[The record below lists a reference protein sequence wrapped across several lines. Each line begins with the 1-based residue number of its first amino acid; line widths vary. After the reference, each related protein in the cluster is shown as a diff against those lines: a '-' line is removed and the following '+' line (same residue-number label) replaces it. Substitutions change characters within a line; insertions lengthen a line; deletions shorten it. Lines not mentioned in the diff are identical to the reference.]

1 MPAIAI
7 TTITN
12 IIANLTMRDQKF
24 FSRYR
29 APRVATPN
37 LVAAQ
42 VDSYNSLLTEGVK
55 EIFKEFTPIKDYSG
69 KKFDLEF
76 VRIELGQ
83 PKFDEHYAKVQ
94 KMTLDIPLRAI
105 VRLKNKAQIIEK
117 EQEIFLADFPVMTSH
132 GTFIINGVERV
143 IVPQLARSYGVF
155 FTTDEVKGKRH
166 FGAKI
171 IPARGAWIEIEVD
184 ADGQLQVRIDRKR
197 KFPATSLLRVF
208 GAGSDAEIKA
218 LFAESEYGA
227 KWAAQALEKD
237 PAKSVDEAY
246 IEIHKRLRDGDL
258 ATVANAREYI
268 NSIFG
273 EDRYDLSRVGRFR
286 FNQRFDKSLDE
297 KELTRKTLSLDD
309 IVTVLNQTLELEN
322 DPEAVEDNID
332 HLGSRRV
339 RYVGEMLQQRL
350 RVGLTHM
357 KRNIQDRM
365 STIDTDATMPQQF
378 VNPRPLQ
385 ARIKEFFTTNQ
396 LSQFM
401 QQENALTEIEHLR
414 TLSALGPGGLT
425 RERAGFEVRDVHP
438 SHYGRLC
445 PIHTPEGPNI
455 GLILRLSTF
464 ARVNEF
470 GMIETPYVKIKNG
483 KVTNEIVYLNAA
495 EEEKQSIAHGATK
508 VENDMIVDEM
518 VEARLNGAPVRAP
531 RNEVN
536 YMDIAAE
543 QPFSIATSMI
553 PFLEHDDANRSLMG
567 SNMQKQSTPCILPEA
582 PLVATG
588 MEGRAALDTGRLI
601 IAEEEGTIVQADGRR
616 IIVKNTKGKETE
628 YPLVNFVRTNGFTAL
643 HQRPTVS
650 VGTKVQK
657 GDLLADTSST
667 DNGQLALGQNC
678 LVAFMCW
685 SGANYEDAIII
696 SERMVKNSKFSS
708 IHIEEFVCNVRDTKL
723 GEEETTH
730 DIPNVSETKLR
741 NLDEEG
747 IIRVGSEVRPGDIL
761 VGKITPKGE
770 TQLTP
775 EERLLRSIFGDKA
788 RDVKDSSLRM
798 ENGKRGRI
806 ISIKVFSREAGH
818 QLESG
823 IIKRIHIEIAQLR
836 TVSVGDKLA
845 GRHGNK
851 GVISRILP
859 EEDMPYM
866 EDGRPVDVILTP
878 LGVPSRM
885 NLGQILELHLGL
897 AANTLNYQAICPPFA
912 GATEGEIR
920 EELKKAGF
928 QENGKM
934 KLYDGRTGDAFEQ
947 DISVGYMY
955 ILKLHHM
962 VEDKIHMRSIGP
974 YSLITQQ
981 PLGGKAQG
989 GGQRFGEMEVWG
1001 LLGYGAAYTLREMLT
1016 VKSDDIAGRSAA
1028 FDAIVRGERI
1038 SHHYAPASFN
1048 VLLHTLRGLALDV
1061 ELMQNGSALVNA
1073 RKTPGAEVADF
1084 DALRIRPASPEK
1096 ILEWSHGEVTKPET
1110 INYRTQRPEKNSLFD
1125 EKIFGPERDYE
1136 CYCGKYRGIRYKGIV
1151 CEKCGVEITRSI
1163 VRRERMGHVD
1173 LAVPVAHVWFLRAIP
1188 SRLSMALGVASGDL
1202 EKVVYF
1208 AGYMVTSVNKDEKTR
1223 ICAELDAEFK
1233 SKTKNLQDEKSK
1245 DKIKELFTEA
1255 KRDIESITLGAVLD
1269 EPRYHRYTIK
1279 YGAMFEAG
1287 IGAEAIFELCKKL
1300 NLKQMIADAEVS
1312 LEKAGAAE
1320 REKTSKRL
1328 SILRGMERANIR
1340 PEWMF
1345 LTRIPVIP
1353 PGLRPMVAL
1362 DGGRHATSDANDLY
1376 RRVIN
1381 RNNRL
1386 KKLLEIHAPDVILR
1400 NEKRILQEAVDAL
1413 IDNSIRHGGAAF
1425 SATTQARTRPLK
1437 SLSDNL
1443 KGKHGLFRQNLLGKR
1458 VDYSGRSVIVVGPE
1472 LKLSQCGLP
1481 KHMALELFRPF
1492 VIGKLL
1498 EKELAYNIRGAGRLI
1513 DEGVPE
1519 VWAILEN
1526 IIKDKYVLLNRA
1538 PTLHRLGIQA
1548 FQPILIEGNAIQ
1560 LHPLVCSAF
1569 NADFDGDQMA
1579 VHVPLSPESQAEA
1592 REIMSATKNILKPGN
1607 GEAVVAS
1614 KLLDILLGAYWMT
1627 KEVEGAMGENLAF
1640 PSPNAAI
1647 LAYDYG
1653 RVGFQAKIKVM
1664 PSEKE
1669 KYAAFGGQIFET
1681 TVGRLLFNTVFPNDY
1696 PFINQAVDKKGL
1708 AKIIDNLIARYGLEK
1723 IPEIMDRIKNFGF
1736 RYVTQSGITWS
1747 LDDIRIPEEKNGIVA
1762 VAQKKSEEIIRHW
1775 QEGLLSEEERY
1786 RMNIEVWHNAK
1797 ADVEKLIPGTLVVN
1811 GPVSDML
1818 KSGARGSVA
1827 QVTQMAGMKGLIA
1840 SPTGDTIELP
1850 VTKSMKEGLSPIEY
1864 FLTTHGSRSGLASTA
1879 LSTAKAGYLTR
1890 RLFDVAQDIV
1900 VTEEECGTT
1909 TGLTIRRESASGIGT
1924 FLAKNIEGR
1933 FLAADV
1939 EHDGKVEYKKGQFI
1953 TSVDAKHIEE
1963 MGTPSVYVRSPVGCK
1978 SQQGVCVH
1986 CYGAD
1991 LGTMKPVA
1999 LGEAVGTVAAQAIG
2013 EPGTQLTMNIK
2024 HAGGAASAAGDVT
2037 QGLPRVEE
2045 IFERR
2050 TPRNPAV
2057 VATVSGEVVEIKND
2071 GKEKVICV
2079 APDLEH
2085 RKAGAKKDVIEYDL
2099 NYRRVPLVKVGEK
2112 IVKGQLITDGS
2123 ADLSDLFKYAGKE
2136 KTQEYIIKEVVKIYE
2151 LQGASISVKHLE
2163 TIVRQMFSR
2172 VRITSPGATEFSN
2185 GDVISENEFALI
2197 NGETLDAAGE
2207 VSTAEP
2213 LVMGILDVSLSRA
2226 SFLSAASFQNT
2237 TRMLIRAA
2245 MYGSVDYL
2253 TGLKEN
2259 VIIGRLIPAGT
2270 GFKGSP
2276 KEQLINRYGG
2286 QVTPEPVE
2294 VEKEVA

>member
-1 MPAIAI
+1 M
-7 TTITN
+7 
-12 IIANLTMRDQKF
+12 
-24 FSRYR
+24 
-29 APRVATPN
+29 
-37 LVAAQ
+37 VAAQ
-42 VDSYNSLLTEGVK
+42 VDSYKWVIEKGLREA
-55 EIFKEFTPIKDYSG
+55 FKEFTPIKDYSG

-76 VRIELGQ
+76 LKVEIGE
-83 PKFDEHYAKVQ
+83 PKFDEHYAKAQ
-94 KMTLDIPLRAI
+94 KATLDIP
-105 VRLKNKAQIIEK
+105 VRAQIKLTNKVTGSVK
-117 EQEIFLADFPVMTSH
+117 EQEIFLADLPIMTSH
-132 GTFIINGVERV
+132 GTFVINGVERV

-155 FTTDEVKGKRH
+155 FTSDEVKGKRH

-171 IPARGAWIEIEVD
+171 IPARGAWIEMEAD
-184 ADGQLQVRIDRKR
+184 ATGDINVRIDRKR
-197 KFPATSLLRVF
+197 KFPAISLLRVL
-208 GAGSDAEIKA
+208 GAHFDSDIKSLFSKTPEGKKWVA
-218 LFAESEYGA
+218 L
-227 KWAAQALEKD
+227 ALEKD
-237 PAKSVDEAY
+237 PAKTLDDAY
-246 IEIHKRLRDGDL
+246 VEIHKRLRDGDL
-258 ATVANAREYI
+258 ATAANAREYI
-268 NSIFG
+268 NSIFST
-273 EDRYDLSRVGRFR
+273 ERYDLSRVGRYR
-286 FNQRFDKSLDE
+286 FNQRFNKSLDE
-297 KELTRKTLSLDD
+297 VELKRKTLSLDD
-309 IVTVLNQTLELEN
+309 LVLVIHNVLALEN
-322 DPEAVEDNID
+322 SPDGQEDNID

-339 RYVGEMLQQRL
+339 RYVGEMLASRL

-365 STIDTDATMPQQF
+365 STIDADATLPQQF

-401 QQENALTEIEHLR
+401 QQTNSLEELEHLR

-445 PIHTPEGPNI
+445 PIQTPEGPNI

-464 ARVNEF
+464 ARLNEF
-470 GMIETPYVKIKNG
+470 GMIETPYVKVVDG
-483 KVTNEIVYLNAA
+483 KVTKEVVFLNAA
-495 EEEKQSIAHGATK
+495 EEEKCVIAHGATGVK
-508 VENDMIVDEM
+508 EDGSITDEIVEVRI
-518 VEARLNGAPVRAP
+518 NGAPNRSNRKDVDYIDVSP
-531 RNEVN
+531 
-536 YMDIAAE
+536 E
-543 QPFSIATSMI
+543 QPFSIATNMI

-567 SNMQKQSTPCILPEA
+567 SNMQKQATPCILPEA

-588 MEGRAALDTGRLI
+588 MEERAARDTGRLI
-601 IAEEEGTIVQADGRR
+601 YALEAGVVSHADGRV
-616 IIVKNTKGKETE
+616 IKVKNEKGKETE

-643 HQRPTVS
+643 HQRPSVS
-650 VGTKVQK
+650 VGDKVKK
-657 GDLLADTSST
+657 GALLADTSTS
-667 DNGQLALGQNC
+667 DNGQLALGQNA

-696 SERMVKNSKFSS
+696 SERMVKDSKFSS
-708 IHIEEFVCNVRDTKL
+708 VHIEEFVCNVRDTKL
-723 GEEETTH
+723 GPEETTH

-741 NLDEEG
+741 NLDEDG
-747 IIRVGSEVRPGDIL
+747 VVRLGSEVRPGDIL

-806 ISIKVFSREAGH
+806 IGVKVFSREQGH
-818 QLESG
+818 HLDSG

-859 EEDMPYM
+859 EEDMPYTA
-866 EDGRPVDVILTP
+866 DGRPVDVILTP

-897 AANTLNYQAICPPFA
+897 AANTLNYQAICPPFQ

-920 EELKKAGF
+920 EELKTAGF
-928 QENGKM
+928 KESGKM
-934 KLYDGRTGDAFEQ
+934 KLFDGRTGEAFEQ
-947 DISVGYMY
+947 DIAVGYMY

-989 GGQRFGEMEVWG
+989 GGQRFGEMEVWA

-1016 VKSDDIAGRSAA
+1016 IKSDDITGRSSA

-1038 SHHYAPASFN
+1038 AHHFAPASFN

-1061 ELMQNGSALVNA
+1061 ELMKNEAPVRSG
-1073 RKTPGAEVADF
+1073 RKTPGAEASDF
-1084 DALRIRPASPEK
+1084 DAVRIRPASPER

-1151 CEKCGVEITRSI
+1151 CEKCGVEITRAI

-1173 LAVPVAHVWFLRAIP
+1173 LAVPVSHVWFLRAIP
-1188 SRLSMALGVASGDL
+1188 SRLAMVLGISGGDL

-1208 AGYMVTSVNKDEKTR
+1208 AGYIVNAIHQKEKDR
-1223 ICAELDAEFK
+1223 ISAELETEYK
-1233 SKTKNLQDEKSK
+1233 SKIKKLEDEKSK
-1245 DKIKELFTEA
+1245 EKMKELYLEA
-1255 KRDIESITLGAVLD
+1255 KKDIESIHVGAVLD
-1269 EPRYHRYTIK
+1269 EPKYHRFAIK

-1287 IGAEAIFELCKKL
+1287 IGAEAIYDLCKSL
-1300 NLKQMIADAEVS
+1300 NLKEILKHIEEILPD
-1312 LEKAGAAE
+1312 AGAAE
-1320 REKTSKRL
+1320 REKLGKRL
-1328 SILRGMERANIR
+1328 SVLRGMVRANVR

-1362 DGGRHATSDANDLY
+1362 DGGRHATSDVNDLY

-1400 NEKRILQEAVDAL
+1400 NEKRILQEAIDAL

-1472 LKLSQCGLP
+1472 LKLKQCGLP

-1519 VWAILEN
+1519 VWAILEDV
-1526 IIKDKYVLLNRA
+1526 IKDKYVLLNRA

-1560 LHPLVCSAF
+1560 LHPMVCPAF

-1579 VHVPLSPESQAEA
+1579 VHVPLSVEAQAEA
-1592 REIMSATKNILKPGN
+1592 REIMAAPKNILKPGN
-1607 GEAVVAS
+1607 GEPVVAS

-1627 KEVEGAMGENLAF
+1627 KEVAGMKGEGMAF
-1640 PSPNAAI
+1640 QSPNSAI
-1647 LAYDYG
+1647 LAYDY
-1653 RVGFQAKIKVM
+1653 RAVGFQAKIKVL

-1669 KYAAFGGQIFET
+1669 KYAQSGGAMFET
-1681 TVGRLLFNTVFPNDY
+1681 TVGRLLFNTVFPSDY
-1696 PFINQAVDKKGL
+1696 PFINYAIDKKSL
-1708 AKIIDNLIARYGLEK
+1708 SKLVDDLIARYGLDK
-1723 IPEIMDRIKNFGF
+1723 IPEIMDRIKTFGF

-1747 LDDIRIPEEKNGIVA
+1747 LDDIRIPPEKDGIVDA
-1762 VAQKKSEEIIRHW
+1762 AQLKSDEVMKHW
-1775 QEGLLSEEERY
+1775 QEGLLSEDERY
-1786 RMNIEVWHNAK
+1786 RMNIEIWHAAK
-1797 ADVEKLIPGTLVVN
+1797 SEVEKLIPGALPKD
-1811 GPVSDML
+1811 GPVEDML
-1818 KSGARGSVA
+1818 RSGARGSPA
-1827 QVTQMAGMKGLIA
+1827 QLTQMVGMKGLIA
-1840 SPTGDTIELP
+1840 SPSGDTIELP

-1864 FLTTHGSRSGLASTA
+1864 FTTTHGSRSGLASTA

-1890 RLFDVAQDIV
+1890 RLFDVAQDV
-1900 VTEEECGTT
+1900 VVAEEDCGTKE
-1909 TGLTIRRESASGIGT
+1909 GLIVRRESASGIGT
-1924 FLAKNIEGR
+1924 FMAKNINGR
-1933 FLAADV
+1933 YLASDIEV
-1939 EHDGKVEYKKGQFI
+1939 GGKVLYKKGHFM
-1953 TSVDAKHIEE
+1953 TDTDAKSVEAA
-1963 MGTPSVYVRSPVGCK
+1963 GAASVYVRSPIGCV
-1978 SQQGVCVH
+1978 SERGICMR

-1999 LGEAVGTVAAQAIG
+1999 MGEAVGTVAAQAIG

-2024 HAGGAASAAGDVT
+2024 HAGGAASAEGDVT
-2037 QGLPRVEE
+2037 HGLPRVEE

-2050 TPRNPAV
+2050 MPRNPAV
-2057 VATVSGEVVEIKND
+2057 VATVSGEVVEIRDD
-2071 GKEKVICV
+2071 GKEKVIVV
-2079 APDLEH
+2079 APDIEH
-2085 RKAGAKKDVIEYDL
+2085 VKAGKKGSEAIEYEAHF
-2099 NYRRVPLVKVGEK
+2099 RRIPTVKVGSRVE
-2112 IVKGQLITDGS
+2112 KGQLLTDGS
-2123 ADLSDLFKYAGKE
+2123 ADLQELFKYAGKE
-2136 KTQEYIIKEVVKIYE
+2136 RAQQYVMTEVIKIYE
-2151 LQGASISVKHLE
+2151 LQGASISIKHVE
-2163 TIVRQMFSR
+2163 VIIRQMFSR
-2172 VRITSPGATEFSN
+2172 VRVTNGGGTEFSP
-2185 GDVISENEFALI
+2185 GDVVPIADLNRTSARAVLAG
-2197 NGETLDAAGE
+2197 GEAAK
-2207 VSTAEP
+2207 SDP
-2213 LVMGILDVSLSRA
+2213 MVMGILDVSLSRQ

-2237 TRMLIRAA
+2237 TRMLIKASI
-2245 MYGSVDYL
+2245 YGAVDKL
-2253 TGLKEN
+2253 EGLKEN
-2259 VIIGRLIPAGT
+2259 VILGRLIPAGT
-2270 GFKGSP
+2270 GFKGSV
-2276 KEQLINRYGG
+2276 KDKLVNKYA
-2286 QVTPEPVE
+2286 PVAGE
-2294 VEKEVA
+2294 LVEDTRVRPPLARGE